1 MAPVTK
7 TLPIP
12 GSKSQPLK
20 STRASITFDPANP
33 NASRTLTV
41 TNVTKNRR
49 GRTTATT
56 DTIYTQGAD
65 GMFRDTSGTLWAGEY
80 DGGGGKVRNT
90 MGKAINSA
98 NVPDSTVDQ
107 WGADATGLKKKEGSG
122 SDTADGA
129 DKGTTTQSAT
139 PRQPKRIG
147 NSNYARGSLR
157 YPLALIDETDF
168 MMISMYEY
176 VAGGFGSG
184 STTSKGGY
192 KRTQKPTDRIKDR
205 LGGVI
210 LPIPPGLTDGNTVG
224 WGEHK
229 MNAIQMGLAGG
240 ALKTM
245 NSGEPFDTV
254 AKEVGGA
261 ITAAQKNP
269 AAKEMAQTYLL
280 SQVGAL
286 GATQDQ
292 LMARTSGKIL
302 NPNLELLFAG
312 PALRSFQYSF
322 RLTARTAKEAVV
334 IRKIIRFFKQGM
346 AAKTGGG
353 TYLQTPNVFHCQF
366 FNGSGKEH
374 EYIGKLK
381 MAACTSFNVNY
392 VPDGS
397 YMTLPN
403 SAMTAYEIGM
413 GFQELDPVLDEDYE
427 DNDEI
432 GY

>member
-1 MAPVTK
+1 MASVTK

-41 TNVTKNRR
+41 TNVTKNKR

-56 DTIYTQGAD
+56 DTTYTQGAD

-98 NVPDSTVDQ
+98 NVTDATVDS
-107 WGADATGLKKKEGSG
+107 WGADATGLKKKESAG

-129 DKGTTTQSAT
+129 DKGNTTQSAT
-139 PRQPKRIG
+139 PRQPKKIR
-147 NSNYARGSLR
+147 NSDYAKGSMR
-157 YPLALIDETDF
+157 YPLALINETDF
-168 MMISMYEY
+168 MMVSMYEY
-176 VAGGFGSG
+176 VAGEFGR
-184 STTSKGGY
+184 KG
-192 KRTQKPTDRIKDR
+192 KPTDRMTNR

-229 MNAIQMGLAGG
+229 MNALQMSA
-240 ALKTM
+240 AEAATNVM
-245 NSGEPFDTV
+245 NSERPFDQV
-254 AKEVGGA
+254 AKEVGSA
-261 ITAAQKNP
+261 ITSAQKNP
-269 AAKEMAQTYLL
+269 GSKDLAQTYLL

-292 LMARTSGKIL
+292 LLARGQGKIL

-312 PALRSFQYSF
+312 PALRSFQYTF
-322 RLTARTAKEAVV
+322 RLTARTAKEAIV

-346 AAKTGGG
+346 SAKTGGG
-353 TYLQTPNVFHCQF
+353 PYLMTPNVFQVKF
-366 FNGSGKEH
+366 FNGSGNEH
-374 EYIGKLK
+374 KFIGKLK
-381 MAACTSFNVNY
+381 MAACTGFNVNY

-403 SAMTAYEIGM
+403 SAMTAYEMGM
-413 GFQELDPVLDEDYE
+413 SFQELDPVLDEDYGA
-427 DNDEI
+427 NDEI

>member
-56 DTIYTQGAD
+56 DTTYTQGAD

-98 NVPDSTVDQ
+98 NVTDATVDS
-107 WGADATGLKKKEGSG
+107 WGADATGLKKKESAG

-129 DKGTTTQSAT
+129 DKGNTTQSAT
-139 PRQPKRIG
+139 PRQPKKIR
-147 NSNYARGSLR
+147 NSDYAKGSMR
-157 YPLALIDETDF
+157 YPLALINETDF
-168 MMISMYEY
+168 MMVSMYEY
-176 VAGGFGSG
+176 VAGEFGR
-184 STTSKGGY
+184 KG
-192 KRTQKPTDRIKDR
+192 KPTDRMTNR

-229 MNAIQMGLAGG
+229 MNALQMGA
-240 ALKTM
+240 AEAATNVM
-245 NSGEPFDTV
+245 NSERPFDQV
-254 AKEVGGA
+254 AKEVGSA
-261 ITAAQKNP
+261 ITSAQKNP
-269 AAKEMAQTYLL
+269 GSKDLAQTYLL

-292 LMARTSGKIL
+292 LLARGQGKIL

-312 PALRSFQYSF
+312 PALRSFQYTF
-322 RLTARTAKEAVV
+322 RLTARTAKEAIV

-346 AAKTGGG
+346 SAKTGGKG
-353 TYLQTPNVFHCQF
+353 TYLHTPNVFQVKF
-366 FNGSGKEH
+366 FNGSGNEH
-374 EYIGKLK
+374 KFIGKLK
-381 MAACTSFNVNY
+381 MAACTGFNVNY

-403 SAMTAYEIGM
+403 SAMTAYEMGM
-413 GFQELDPVLDEDYE
+413 SFQELDPVLDEDYGA
-427 DNDEI
+427 NDEI

>member
-56 DTIYTQGAD
+56 DTTYTQGAD
-65 GMFRDTSGTLWAGEY
+65 GMFRDSGGTLWAGEY

-107 WGADATGLKKKEGSG
+107 WGTDATGLKKKESAG

-139 PRQPKRIG
+139 PRQPKKIR
-147 NSNYARGSLR
+147 NSDYAKGSLR

-168 MMISMYEY
+168 MMISMFEY
-176 VAGGFGSG
+176 VAGGFGRG
-184 STTSKGGY
+184 TTTSEGGHSAP
-192 KRTQKPTDRIKDR
+192 KKPTDRMKNR

-322 RLTARTAKEAVV
+322 RLTARSAKEAVI
-334 IRKIIRFFKQGM
+334 IRKIIRFFKQGRS
-346 AAKTGGG
+346 AKTGGG
-353 TYLQTPNVFHCQF
+353 SYLTTPNVFHCQF
-366 FNGSGKEH
+366 FNGGGKPH
-374 EYIGKLK
+374 KFINKLK

-413 GFQELDPVLDEDYE
+413 GFQELDPILDEDYTAE
-427 DNDEI
+427 DEI

>member
-56 DTIYTQGAD
+56 DTTYTQGTD
-65 GMFRDTSGTLWAGEY
+65 GMFRDSGGTLWAGEY

-90 MGKAINSA
+90 MGKAINAA
-98 NVPDSTVDQ
+98 NVEDSTVDS

-122 SDTADGA
+122 SSTAGGA
-129 DKGTTTQSAT
+129 DKGNTTQSAT
-139 PRQPKRIG
+139 PRQPKKIG
-147 NSNYARGSLR
+147 NADFAKGSLR
-157 YPLALIDETDF
+157 YPLASINETDF
-168 MMISMYEY
+168 MMVSMFEY
-176 VAGGFGSG
+176 VPGEFGKAG
-184 STTSKGGY
+184 
-192 KRTQKPTDRIKDR
+192 KPTDRMTNR
-205 LGGVI
+205 LGSVL

-229 MNAIQMGLAGG
+229 MNALQMEAAGAG
-240 ALKTM
+240 MRAM
-245 NSGEPFDTV
+245 NSDRPFDQV
-254 AKEVGGA
+254 AKEVGSA
-261 ITAAQKNP
+261 LTAAQKNP
-269 AAKEMAQTYLL
+269 GAKELAQTYLL

-292 LMARTSGKIL
+292 LLARGSGKIL

-312 PALRSFQYSF
+312 PALRSFQYTF
-322 RLTARTAKEAVV
+322 RMTARTAKEAVV

-346 AAKTGGG
+346 AAKSGGV
-353 TYLQTPNVFHCQF
+353 YLKSPNVFQVKF
-366 FNGSGKEH
+366 LNGKGNEH
-374 EYIGKLK
+374 KYIGKLK
-381 MAACTSFNVNY
+381 MAACTGFNVNY
-392 VPDGS
+392 VPDGT

-403 SAMTAYEIGM
+403 SAMTAYEMGM
-413 GFQELDPVLDEDYE
+413 SFQELDPVLDEDYGA
-427 DNDEI
+427 NDEI

>member
-41 TNVTKNRR
+41 TNVTKNKR

-56 DTIYTQGAD
+56 DTTYTQGAD

-98 NVPDSTVDQ
+98 NVTDATVDS
-107 WGADATGLKKKEGSG
+107 WGADATGLKKKESGG

-129 DKGTTTQSAT
+129 DKGNTTQSAT
-139 PRQPKRIG
+139 PRKPKKIR
-147 NSNYARGSLR
+147 NSDYAKGSMR
-157 YPLALIDETDF
+157 YPLALINETDF
-168 MMISMYEY
+168 MMVSMYEY
-176 VAGGFGSG
+176 VAGEFGR
-184 STTSKGGY
+184 KG
-192 KRTQKPTDRIKDR
+192 KPTDRMTNR

-210 LPIPPGLTDGNTVG
+210 LPIPPGLTDGNSVG

-229 MNAIQMGLAGG
+229 MNALQMGAAGK
-240 ALKTM
+240 ARDLM
-245 NSGEPFDTV
+245 NSGEPFKD
-254 AKEVGGA
+254 AGKMAGDL
-261 ITAAQKNP
+261 ITSAQKDP
-269 AAKEMAQTYLL
+269 SQKDLAQTYLL

-292 LMARTSGKIL
+292 LLARGQGKIL

-312 PALRSFQYSF
+312 PALRSFQYTF
-322 RLTARTAKEAVV
+322 RLTARSAKEAVV

-346 AAKTGGG
+346 SAKTGGG
-353 TYLQTPNVFHCQF
+353 VYLQTPNVFQVKF
-366 FNGSGKEH
+366 FNGSGNEH
-374 EYIGKLK
+374 KFIGKLK
-381 MAACTSFNVNY
+381 MAACTGFNVNY
-392 VPDGS
+392 VPDGT

-403 SAMTAYEIGM
+403 SAMTAYEMGM
-413 GFQELDPVLDEDYE
+413 SFQELDPVLDEDYGA
-427 DNDEI
+427 NDEI

>member
-33 NASRTLTV
+33 NAARTLTV
-41 TNVTKNRR
+41 TNVTKNKR

-56 DTIYTQGAD
+56 DTTYTQGAD

-98 NVPDSTVDQ
+98 NVTDATVDS
-107 WGADATGLKKKEGSG
+107 WGADATGLKKKESGG

-129 DKGTTTQSAT
+129 DKGNTTQSAT
-139 PRQPKRIG
+139 PRKPKKIR
-147 NSNYARGSLR
+147 NSDYAKGSMR
-157 YPLALIDETDF
+157 YPLALINETDF
-168 MMISMYEY
+168 MMVSMYEY
-176 VAGGFGSG
+176 VAGEFGR
-184 STTSKGGY
+184 KG
-192 KRTQKPTDRIKDR
+192 KPTDRMTNR

-229 MNAIQMGLAGG
+229 MNALQMGA
-240 ALKTM
+240 AKAATNVM
-245 NSGEPFDTV
+245 NSERPFDQV
-254 AKEVGGA
+254 AKEVGSA
-261 ITAAQKNP
+261 LTAAQKNP
-269 AAKEMAQTYLL
+269 GSKELAQTYLL

-286 GATQDQ
+286 GASQDQ
-292 LMARTSGKIL
+292 LLARGQGKIL

-312 PALRSFQYSF
+312 PALRSFQYTF
-322 RLTARTAKEAVV
+322 RLTARSAKEAVV

-346 AAKTGGG
+346 SAKTGGG
-353 TYLQTPNVFHCQF
+353 VYLQTPNVFQVKF
-366 FNGSGKEH
+366 FNGSGNEH
-374 EYIGKLK
+374 KFIGKLK
-381 MAACTSFNVNY
+381 MAACTGFNVNY
-392 VPDGS
+392 VPDGT

-403 SAMTAYEIGM
+403 SAMTAYEMGM
-413 GFQELDPVLDEDYE
+413 SFQELDPVLDEDYTVE
-427 DNDEI
+427 DEI